1 MDFSSVFGL
10 HVSPLEL
17 VVRGTL
23 IYWFLFLLFRF
34 LRRDSSGVGV
44 ADILLI
50 VLVADAS
57 QNGMSGSYESVPEAC
72 ILVATLIGWN
82 YLFDWAGFHFD
93 WFRRFSQPPPL
104 LLVDRGRVIGRN
116 LRKEFVTR
124 EELDGELRKHGV
136 TELAQVRAA
145 YMETDGEF
153 SVLTYAQ
160 SGQPH
165 EKKRTPGA

>member
-1 MDFSSVFGL
+1 MDFSNVFGL
-10 HVSPLEL
+10 HVSPFEL

-44 ADILLI
+44 ADILLV

-57 QNGMSGSYESVPEAC
+57 QNGMSGAYESVPEAC
-72 ILVATLIGWN
+72 ILVTTLIGWN
-82 YLFDWAGFHFD
+82 YLFDWAGFHFE

-104 LLVDRGRVIGRN
+104 LLVHRGRVVRRN

-124 EELDGELRKHGV
+124 EELEGELRKHGV

-145 YMETDGEF
+145 YMESDGEF
-153 SVLTYAQ
+153 SVLTYEPSNPA
-160 SGQPH
+160 P
-165 EKKRTPGA
+165 EKKRIPGA